1 MSNDVTRNPRT
12 REDELKKCL
21 ANAIEAFNKNRV
33 PILKKAF
40 EEGGDDAVAQLER
53 EYDSLRDAYFEILQR
68 QLDRNH
74 HRYDELT
81 MAVISEAQSLEKAI
95 TSFEEVVNVI
105 KLFGKTISL
114 IGQVVIILG
123 L

>member
-12 REDELKKCL
+12 REDELEKCL
-21 ANAIEAFNKNRV
+21 VNAIEVFNKNRV

-40 EEGGDDAVAQLER
+40 EEGGDVAVAKLER

-74 HRYDELT
+74 YRYNELKT
-81 MAVISEAQSLEKAI
+81 AVISETRSLEKAI
-95 TSFEEVVNVI
+95 TSLEKIENVT
-105 KLFGKTISL
+105 KLFEKVISL
-114 IGQVVIILG
+114 VGQAVIILG